1 MRRLAG
7 LERVVSAELVRRGY
21 TLALPGSGR
30 RGRGMPGT
38 RARRPVGL
46 VGALERGYRRDEGG
60 ERGAAAE
67 RGRSRSAR
75 GTGAALGR
83 S

>member
-30 RGRGMPGT
+30 RAKRMPST
-38 RARRPVGL
+38 QARPPVGL
-46 VGALERGYRRDEGG
+46 VSALEQGYRRDEGG
-60 ERGAAAE
+60 ERGATAE

-75 GTGAALGR
+75 GAGAALGR